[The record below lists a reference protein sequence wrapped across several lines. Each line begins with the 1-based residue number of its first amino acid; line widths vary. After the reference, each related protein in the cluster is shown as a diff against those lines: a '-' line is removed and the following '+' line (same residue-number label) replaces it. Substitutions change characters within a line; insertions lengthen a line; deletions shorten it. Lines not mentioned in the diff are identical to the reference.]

1 MRTLAGFLAALLGV
15 SSLLAVI
22 WAFFHLMPLL
32 TDVLVLRRAAAY
44 VPAVFEVEW
53 ATFDE
58 DHPIAIGTIAGKREA
73 LSLRDVLP
81 RRATS
86 LNDLQDLMAATEQV
100 RVLYDAGGTKTTF
113 EGARLRVLSATPDL
127 RADRWRRV
135 QRTLL
140 VGYGPAILLL
150 GAGLI
155 LTWVGGKRLGCWFGP
170 ALFFFAVQPLFA
182 LFIVVVERYS

>member
-15 SSLLAVI
+15 SSLLAAI
-22 WAFFHLMPLL
+22 WAFFQLMPLV
-32 TDVLVLRRAAAY
+32 TDVLVLRRASAY
-44 VPAVFEVEW
+44 IPAVFEVEW

-58 DHPIAIGTIAGKREA
+58 DHPIAIGTIGRKRET

-81 RRATS
+81 RKAAS
-86 LNDLQDLMAATEQV
+86 LDDLQDLMASTE
-100 RVLYDAGGTKTTF
+100 RIDVLYDDRGTKTSF
-113 EGARLRVLSATPDL
+113 EGARLRVLPATPDL

-182 LFIVVVERYS
+182 LFILVVERYS